1 MLGLLSVY
9 GENRLSYARAKLG
22 AHGGRID
29 DAEQCPDTERLR
41 DGGGVEMMMTARPVA
56 ITADNTVYSSSSGG
70 VISGDIVKE
79 DFCACGKPRSG
90 TLFEYEV
97 SRLFI
102 SRTRKVVFCNECL
115 RQVMPSKESR

>member
-1 MLGLLSVY
+1 
-9 GENRLSYARAKLG
+9 
-22 AHGGRID
+22 
-29 DAEQCPDTERLR
+29 
-41 DGGGVEMMMTARPVA
+41 MMTARPVA

-97 SRLFI
+97 SYQ
-102 SRTRKVVFCNECL
+102 TRKVVFCNECL
-115 RQVMPSKESR
+115 RQVIPSKESR